1 MIDGKR
7 GGRTAGGG
15 GRARTRK
22 PAGTI
27 MIIINF
33 TDTIGYRLYLFST
46 TGYPTS
52 VFALPAIESRGRE
65 RDEVVRD
72 TGRGTVFTSPES
84 NDDMRY

>member
-1 MIDGKR
+1 MASAGVER
-7 GGRTAGGG
+7 AGR
-15 GRARTRK
+15 RARTRK
-22 PAGTI
+22 PGTI

-52 VFALPAIESRGRE
+52 VFAHPRYWEQGRERE